1 MVNFLDKLAGR
12 RPDADEKRG
21 GLVVRSSES
30 KLALHNNNRMPAQK
44 SRPQNGR
51 IPNASKVYAVAA
63 AVLFVFAI
71 YFLFFKGIVLTGIL
85 TLALAGVL
93 FGYAVFFMRFQ
104 N

>member
-1 MVNFLDKLAGR
+1 MVNFLEKLSGR
-12 RPDADEKRG
+12 RPNADATRG
-21 GLVVRSSES
+21 SLATRSQES
-30 KLALHNNNRMPAQK
+30 KFALNNRKNAPLQSNRM
-44 SRPQNGR
+44 QNGR

-63 AVLFVFAI
+63 TILFVFAI

-85 TLALAGVL
+85 ILVLAGVL